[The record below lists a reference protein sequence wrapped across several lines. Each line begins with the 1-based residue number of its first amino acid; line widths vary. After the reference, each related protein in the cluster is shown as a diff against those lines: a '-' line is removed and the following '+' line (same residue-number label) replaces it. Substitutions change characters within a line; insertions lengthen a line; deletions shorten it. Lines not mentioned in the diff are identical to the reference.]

1 MRKPALISLKKPRLW
16 CFGSG
21 NLELSS
27 SNSSCLEVYVQG
39 LYTPLRHSLRLHLS
53 LPVASPPQLVVL
65 SHHPGANP
73 RELHHMDCPPLRPAA
88 HLPASPPAV
97 IALGVKNSHFSP
109 PSLPRAPEHSP
120 PSLLGRLACV
130 GPPALRRVCA
140 AAVCVCGWGAVG
152 VAVVVVAAS
161 GMVC

>member
-97 IALGVKNSHFSP
+97 IALGVRIHTSGRRASRERRNTHRQACSAAWPASVR
-109 PSLPRAPEHSP
+109 LP
-120 PSLLGRLACV
+120 CV
-130 GPPALRRVCA
+130 GCVRRLCVCA
-140 AAVCVCGWGAVG
+140 VGGSWG
-152 VAVVVVAAS
+152 S
-161 GMVC
+161 RW